1 MTDTV
6 LLRVTTKERDMIV
19 TALHALA
26 DEYRHLIGANVSN
39 YLRDG
44 FEQDSK
50 EAIALARDIKLVEPM
65 MTKAE
70 LEAAVYRMLELNPR
84 ELIPAIKLYRT
95 HTAAGLHEAK
105 QACEK
110 IRNQIEQARAQLLAN
125 NSHPDAT
132 GNDSEPPHWNS

>member
-1 MTDTV
+1 MNDIV

-44 FEQDSK
+44 FEQDSN

-84 ELIPAIKLYRT
+84 ELIPAIKLYRL
-95 HTAAGLHEAK
+95 HTNLGLVDAK
-105 QACEK
+105 FACEK
-110 IRNQIEQARAQLLAN
+110 IRNQIEQARAQPLAN

-132 GNDSEPPHWNS
+132 GNDSETPHWNS